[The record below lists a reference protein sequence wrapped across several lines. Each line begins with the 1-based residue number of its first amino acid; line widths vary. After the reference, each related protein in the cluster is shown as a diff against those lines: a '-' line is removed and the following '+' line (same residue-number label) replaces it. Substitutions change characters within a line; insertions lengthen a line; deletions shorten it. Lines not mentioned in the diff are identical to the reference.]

1 MIQKEAVYLLRKQ
14 EHELPYKGAV
24 EGYVVNFLTRN
35 YWRVQGSMDRD
46 DVMQESYWVYL
57 RVARKYPDVESK
69 HLMALFK
76 TAWGNHFTDLAL
88 GNTEKMKEETILDDP
103 SSTTEVVGEVEN
115 TGFLSILV
123 QQAPSEVKQVLSLFL
138 HAPTEVYA
146 LFFDVNQR
154 EYNRYKNRNRTINR
168 LLGFEKNR
176 DIMGEVKAYFS

>member
-1 MIQKEAVYLLRKQ
+1 MIQKEVVSRSKEQ
-14 EHELPYKGAV
+14 EHELPYKGVV

-57 RVARKYPDVESK
+57 RVARKYPEVEPK

-88 GNTEKMKEETILDDP
+88 GTSAQMKEENTIDVP
-103 SSTTEVVGEVEN
+103 EQPIEVIGDFEN
-115 TGFLSILV
+115 AGFLRVLV
-123 QQAPSEVKQVLSLFL
+123 QQAPAEVKQVLSLFL
-138 HAPTEVYA
+138 SAPSEVYA

-176 DIMGEVKAYFS
+176 DIMGEVNTYFS

>member
-1 MIQKEAVYLLRKQ
+1 MNQKEVGSPSRNQ

-35 YWRVQGSMDRD
+35 YWRVQGSMERD
-46 DVMQESYWVYL
+46 DVLQESYWVYL
-57 RVARKYPDVESK
+57 RVARKYPDVEPK

-76 TAWGNHFTDLAL
+76 TAWGNHFTDLAVRAS
-88 GNTEKMKEETILDDP
+88 ESAKEESVSDD
-103 SSTTEVVGEVEN
+103 SAGTTELVGEVEN
-115 TGFLSILV
+115 TGFLRILV
-123 QQAPSEVKQVLSLFL
+123 QQAPAEVKQVLSLFL

-168 LLGFEKNR
+168 LLGFETNR